1 MITSRTYPIQCF
13 DIVQRIL
20 RPQRRLTR
28 VVGDKTAPCQRNRTK
43 QSIQID
49 TSIDSSNMYSWY
61 NNRQSIDRC
70 TNVWYKDVIDDNSLD
85 LKQTYKYIYIILYS
99 YYNIYSSCAGHI
111 VLQYLVSYVFMQR
124 SSSTYTGQGTDKSAS
139 CKPCIDNDMGAMLL
153 YKDMGVIML

>member
-28 VVGDKTAPCQRNRTK
+28 VVCDKTAPCQRNRTK

-85 LKQTYKYIYIILYS
+85 LKQTYKYIYNLLFLFYYVYTLHARDRS
-99 YYNIYSSCAGHI
+99 Y
-111 VLQYLVSYVFMQR
+111 YLVSYVFMQR

-139 CKPCIDNDMGAMLL
+139 CKPCIDNDNGGGDVTL
-153 YKDMGVIML
+153 